1 MPADANP
8 EIAYQEYLAR
18 YESLVGHR
26 EVGQYG
32 KWGKHL
38 VKKYSAEEFRERYEQ
53 FMKLEGVCRHIV
65 ETGAT
70 MNDAVTAAY
79 KEAAAEILLEPEA
92 MNVSVEK
99 FRG

>member
-1 MPADANP
+1 MPVATDAQA
-8 EIAYQEYLAR
+8 AYQEYLAR

-38 VKKYSAEEFRERYEQ
+38 VKKFSADEFRERHEQ
-53 FMKLEGVCRHIV
+53 FVKLEGVCRHIV

-79 KEAAAEILLEPEA
+79 KDAAAEILLEPEA
-92 MNVSVEK
+92 MNVSLEK